1 MAYVIAE
8 PCIGVKDMAC
18 VDACPVDCIH
28 PKRTKQPSRAR
39 LSSTSIRSNV
49 STAAPACQC
58 VRCRRSLHWMTCL
71 RSGRPLQK

>member
-8 PCIGVKDMAC
+8 PCIGVKDTAC

-28 PKRTKQPSRAR
+28 PKKDEADFESAT
-39 LSSTSIRSNV
+39 LIRSNV

>member
-8 PCIGVKDMAC
+8 PCIEVKDMAC

-28 PKRTKQPSRAR
+28 PRKDEADFESGR
-39 LSSTSIRSNV
+39 STSIRSNV

-71 RSGRPLQK
+71 KSGRTLQK